1 MAETVVAIEH
11 VTQNYGKTTV
21 LRDIDMT
28 IEQGEI
34 LGLLGPSGS
43 GKTTL
48 VKTIIGM
55 NLPKIGHVSVR
66 GIEMPSLQAAK
77 SIGYMAQSD
86 ALYEDLNGMENLMFF
101 GRLYG
106 MNRKEARESAQRV
119 LKLTELHLDA
129 KKAVKYYSGGMKRR
143 LSLCIAMIHNP
154 DILILDEPTVG
165 IDPLLRRIFWKEF
178 KRLADIGTTIIITTH
193 VMDEAE
199 HCDRLAFIR
208 GGEVT
213 AVGHPDGLKILS
225 GQDTIEGAFLYF
237 GANGEVI

>member
-1 MAETVVAIEH
+1 M
-11 VTQNYGKTTV
+11 
-21 LRDIDMT
+21 
-28 IEQGEI
+28 
-34 LGLLGPSGS
+34 
-43 GKTTL
+43 
-48 VKTIIGM
+48 
-55 NLPKIGHVSVR
+55 
-66 GIEMPSLQAAK
+66 
-77 SIGYMAQSD
+77 
-86 ALYEDLNGMENLMFF
+86 
-101 GRLYG
+101 
-106 MNRKEARESAQRV
+106 
-119 LKLTELHLDA
+119 
-129 KKAVKYYSGGMKRR
+129 KYYSGGMKRR

-178 KRLADIGTTIIITTH
+178 KRLANIGTTIIITTH